1 MNRITISSNK
11 GIVIGLT
18 IISFWAASLIFLL
31 STNFAKMP
39 LIGIVA
45 AMLLQ
50 TFLYA
55 GLFITAHDAMH
66 GLVAPKR
73 KRLNK
78 VIGTLCVILYALF
91 SFKRLRIEHHKH
103 HAHPGSEDDPDF
115 HDGEHRGLWAWYFH
129 FMKTY
134 VTWRQ
139 IAGMAIAF
147 NIMQHLFKIS
157 QLNLVLF
164 WVAPVLLSTLQLFYF
179 GTYLP
184 HREPAGGY
192 DNPHRAKS
200 NEFSV
205 IWSFLTCY
213 HFGYHWE
220 HHEYPQVPWWKLP
233 AMRRE
238 IYIQQIKIRQ
248 RIN

>member
-1 MNRITISSNK
+1 MAFNK

-18 IISFWAASLIFLL
+18 IILFWAAGLIFLL
-31 STNFAKMP
+31 SLNIARTP
-39 LIGIVA
+39 LFGIVSA
-45 AMLLQ
+45 VLLQ
-50 TFLYA
+50 TLLYT

-66 GLVAPKR
+66 ELVAPKR
-73 KRLNK
+73 KRLNNF
-78 VIGTLCVILYALF
+78 IGTLCVILYALF

-115 HDGEHRGLWAWYFH
+115 HDGEHRGFWAWYFH

-134 VTWRQ
+134 VTWQQ

-147 NIMQHLFKIS
+147 NVMLHLLKIS
-157 QLNLVLF
+157 QLNLALF
-164 WVAPVLLSTLQLFYF
+164 WIAPALLSTLQLFYF

-192 DNPHRAKS
+192 DNSHRAKS
-200 NEFSV
+200 NDFSV

-233 AMRRE
+233 
-238 IYIQQIKIRQ
+238 KIRKAQ
-248 RIN
+248 MRKKLLTS